1 MSALQ
6 ATNLSAGDILLFEL
20 VHVFGSVN
28 WRRSICGMEA
38 DILIPEHKIVVEVDG
53 SYWHR
58 EKHEKDAEKTKALE
72 SLGYSVF
79 RVRETPLLL
88 TSDRDVPC
96 SPTSYGPKDVSS
108 LLRKMEK
115 LGGFSIQEAVNIR
128 RYHKE
133 KQQKSRMLF
142 NGMVSRMAFPPP
154 GKSLADIYP
163 QVVSFWHPVLNGA
176 LAPEM
181 FGPASDYE
189 PWWDCPVHGAYKTRI
204 KDQVK
209 KLFRSGVRCRQCFKQ
224 SNDRQMS
231 LSL

>member
-1 MSALQ
+1 MTGTETFCRQMFGMGQRGEFGGKCSLGHSWKVSVNNRTSGRNCPHCKPQ
-6 ATNLSAGDILLFEL
+6 TSRLEIFFYCEL

-142 NGMVSRMAFPPP
+142 NEMVSNGVPAT
-154 GKSLADIYP
+154 GKKPSGHLSSSCLFLASCS
-163 QVVSFWHPVLNGA
+163 QWSFGSRDVW
-176 LAPEM
+176 
-181 FGPASDYE
+181 S
-189 PWWDCPVHGAYKTRI
+189 
-204 KDQVK
+204 
-209 KLFRSGVRCRQCFKQ
+209 CF
-224 SNDRQMS
+224 
-231 LSL
+231 